1 MTPDI
6 WPVDP
11 PRTPPL
17 RLRGRTFDAAR
28 PAVMAIINRTPD
40 SFYATAGTRE
50 VNAALAA
57 LDAAVAEGADLVD
70 VGGVRAGQVGEWV
83 DAAAEVSRILPFL
96 EAARERHP
104 DLVLSVDTWR
114 SEVLDAVAHEG
125 LDLVNDTWAGH
136 DPELAAGAAAVGAGY
151 VVSHTGGLP
160 PRTDP
165 VDVTY
170 GVDPDGVV
178 VAVLTGLAEGAA
190 RALAAGV
197 RPDGVLVDPT
207 LDFGKTTRHSLRVL
221 RHTAQ
226 VASLGF
232 PVLQAIS
239 RKDFVGETL
248 DLPADERLEGSLAAT
263 AVAAWLGATVFR
275 THDVRA
281 TRRVVDMVAS
291 VRGDRPPTRA
301 ERGEPAVG
309 DV

>member
-114 SEVLDAVAHEG
+114 SEVLDAVAHVG
-125 LDLVNDTWAGH
+125 VDLVNDTWAGH

>member
-114 SEVLDAVAHEG
+114 SEVLDAVAHVG
-125 LDLVNDTWAGH
+125 VDLVNDTWAGH

-170 GVDPDGVV
+170 GVDPEGVV